1 MPRLRLGTRGSR
13 LAMAQAHA
21 VSKLLVALKPDQD
34 IEIVTIKTSG
44 DRGDRDGL
52 GVFVRE
58 IQEALLS
65 ETVDIGLHCLKDLP
79 TEPVPGLRISACL
92 EREDARDALIGH
104 MNSVQALPPNALV
117 GSGSVRRTAQLA
129 AVRPDLKFK
138 PLIGNVDTRLR
149 KLMEGEYDA
158 IILAIAGLSRLGV
171 LANWRES
178 EYGKLI
184 VSPLDVGEMTPAP
197 GQAVL
202 ALETRESDTP
212 SHDWASKLNHLETE
226 TCAVAERAFL
236 RGFGGGCSVPVGA
249 FAQISGEDATFCGL
263 VASPDGRTVLRES
276 VETEPDFLLA
286 ASKLMVGEFL
296 GKGAREL
303 YEAVTP

>member
-1 MPRLRLGTRGSR
+1 MSSLRLGTRGSR
-13 LAMAQAHA
+13 LALAQAHT
-21 VSKLLVALKPDQD
+21 VRELLIGLDPTRDV
-34 IEIVTIKTSG
+34 EIVTIKTSG
-44 DRGDRDGL
+44 DRGERDGL

-65 ETVDIGLHCLKDLP
+65 EAVDVGLHCLKDLP
-79 TEPVPGLRISACL
+79 TEPVPGLRLSAYL
-92 EREDARDALIGH
+92 EREDARDTLIGPV
-104 MNSVQALPPNALV
+104 NSVQALPPEAVV

-149 KLMEGEYDA
+149 KLMDGEYDA
-158 IILAIAGLSRLGV
+158 IILAVAGLARLGV
-171 LANWRES
+171 MANWKAS
-178 EYGKLI
+178 EYGRLI
-184 VSPLDVGEMTPAP
+184 VSQIDIEEMTPAP

-202 ALETRESDTP
+202 ALETREYDAT
-212 SHDWASKLNHLETE
+212 SHAWASKLNHADTE
-226 TCAVAERAFL
+226 TCAFAERAFL

-249 FAQISGEDATFCGL
+249 YAQIKGEDATFCGL
-263 VASPDGRTVLRES
+263 VASPDGITILRES

-296 GKGAREL
+296 LKGAREL
-303 YEAVTP
+303 FQAVST